1 MALRPWSKFYWSD
14 WRADPRL
21 RMCSLAAR
29 GLWVELCGLAHEA
42 EPYGHVLVAGRV
54 PSPEQLASLVGAP
67 LKAVLAALKELD
79 AAEVFSR
86 TDAGVIYSRRMV
98 RDREREEK
106 DKANGKG
113 GGNPYLKAKDNG
125 GVNPHD
131 KPPDK
136 AQKLDTRIQNPES
149 EREDTPR
156 DAIADEFD
164 GQFWPAYPL
173 RKAKGA
179 ALKAYRS
186 ARKRTTLT
194 VILTALDKQRSVFA
208 EPKYSPHATTW
219 LNGDRWLDE
228 IIEGAGNGPK
238 PTKFDNM
245 LAGVLAAAGGGD
257 AGETVEPLPAGSQI
271 TGSLENA
278 DGRLLGPPEPVSG
291 HRH

>member
-1 MALRPWSKFYWSD
+1 M
-14 WRADPRL
+14 
-21 RMCSLAAR
+21 
-29 GLWVELCGLAHEA
+29 
-42 EPYGHVLVAGRV
+42 
-54 PSPEQLASLVGAP
+54 
-67 LKAVLAALKELD
+67 AALPYMRLYIADYLADTAHLSAAQHGAYLLLIMNYWQTGRALPADDSKLARIARMTPKEWAEHGPMLAEFFHDIDGAWHHKRIDHELD
-79 AAEVFSR
+79 AVRAKSDSARNARAQRKSYERR
-86 TDAGVIYSRRMV
+86 TPAPTNV
-98 RDREREEK
+98 ERTPNHTDTDTDTDTETDTEK
-106 DKANGKG
+106 K
-113 GGNPYLKAKDNG
+113 
-125 GVNPHD
+125 
-131 KPPDK
+131 
-136 AQKLDTRIQNPES
+136 
-149 EREDTPR
+149 DTPS

-208 EPKYSPHATTW
+208 EPKYSPHAATW

-278 DGRLLGPPEPVSG
+278 DGRFLGSPEPLSG
-291 HRH
+291 RRH